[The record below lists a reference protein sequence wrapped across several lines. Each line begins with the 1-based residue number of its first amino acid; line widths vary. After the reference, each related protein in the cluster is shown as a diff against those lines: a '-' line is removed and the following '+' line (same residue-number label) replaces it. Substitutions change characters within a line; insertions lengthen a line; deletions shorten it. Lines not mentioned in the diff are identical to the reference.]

1 MNTVYLARP
10 IDHISY
16 STLFRSKTLS
26 EQIRQSNQS
35 LLIYEPARAFSL
47 GEYTTPNTQ
56 INTINNAALATA
68 DLLLVLW
75 FKNSKSWGVPAEVQQ
90 AIDQQKPIP
99 CAASSSTPTMRHSSH
114 LPSPRGRTTRPRS
127 PSRTVCPAHGSP
139 SSRSSTCWPPVDC
152 SSARRRTTRAPPVP
166 TCSPASP
173 PAASVAGRSDRREL
187 VPTPPRARTG
197 DVRPRSTTR
206 ATGASTATSSAGA
219 S

>member
-1 MNTVYLARP
+1 MNTIYLSRP
-10 IDHISY
+10 IEHISY

-90 AIDQQKPIP
+90 AIDQQKPILFVTDLQQHQLGW
-99 CAASSSTPTMRHSSH
+99 AAQYNPEQVTLLQLDRKSTRLNSSH
-114 LPSPRGRTTRPRS
+114 
-127 PSRTVCPAHGSP
+127 
-139 SSRSSTCWPPVDC
+139 
-152 SSARRRTTRAPPVP
+152 
-166 TCSPASP
+166 
-173 PAASVAGRSDRREL
+173 VAISYA
-187 VPTPPRARTG
+187 VF
-197 DVRPRSTTR
+197 
-206 ATGASTATSSAGA
+206 
-219 S
+219 